1 MGSPVLQSTIGAL
14 PRRKLFGP
22 RVKLGIG
29 ATLVLFMVAMAIL
42 APWIAPFDPYEQD
55 LMLRLRPPVW
65 ADRGSWMHPLGTDN
79 FGRDLLSRLIY
90 GSRLSILVGLAAMLL
105 ALTLGTLLG
114 VLAGY
119 FGGRIEQV
127 VMRFADA
134 WQALPEILLAIV
146 TVAVFGGGVWVLI
159 LVLGFAGWEVYTRIT
174 FNLTRSLRER
184 PFVEAATAAGAGP
197 IYIMWHHLL
206 PQMIP
211 VLTVIATL
219 QVAQLILQETALS
232 FLGLGLPPP
241 TATWGNIL
249 AEGRERLLVAPW
261 IANLAGCA
269 IILLV
274 LGINLLGN
282 GLRETLDPKRIGR
295 G

>member
-1 MGSPVLQSTIGAL
+1 MGS
-14 PRRKLFGP
+14 RLFGP
-22 RVKLGIG
+22 RFKVALGLS
-29 ATLVLFMVAMAIL
+29 LVSLMVVCAVFAPWL
-42 APWIAPFDPYEQD
+42 APHDPYAQD
-55 LMLRLRPPVW
+55 LMARMRPPVW
-65 ADRGSWMHPLGTDN
+65 ADRGNWAHPLGTDN

-90 GSRLSILVGLAAMLL
+90 GSRLSILVGLAAMVL
-105 ALTLGTLLG
+105 ALTIGTTLG

-119 FGGRIEQV
+119 LGGRVEQV

-134 WQALPEILLAIV
+134 WQAIPEILLAIV
-146 TVAVFGGGVWVLI
+146 IVAVFGGGVTVLI
-159 LVLGFAGWEVYTRIT
+159 LVLGFAGWEVYTRVS

-184 PFVEAATAAGAGP
+184 PFVEAALAAGAGGG
-197 IYIMWHHLL
+197 YVMWRHLL
-206 PQMIP
+206 PQMFP
-211 VLTVIATL
+211 VLSVIATL
-219 QVAQLILQETALS
+219 QVGQLILQETALS

-249 AEGRERLLVAPW
+249 AEGRERLWVAPW

-282 GLRETLDPKRIGR
+282 GLREIVDPKRAGR

>member
-1 MGSPVLQSTIGAL
+1 V
-14 PRRKLFGP
+14 
-22 RVKLGIG
+22 
-29 ATLVLFMVAMAIL
+29 
-42 APWIAPFDPYEQD
+42 
-55 LMLRLRPPVW
+55 
-65 ADRGSWMHPLGTDN
+65 HPLGTDN
-79 FGRDLLSRLIY
+79 FGRDLLSRLIH
-90 GSRLSILVGLAAMLL
+90 GSRLSILVGLAAMVL
-105 ALTLGTLLG
+105 ALGIGTTLG

-119 FGGRIEQV
+119 LGGRVEQV

-134 WQALPEILLAIV
+134 WQAIPEILLAIV
-146 TVAVFGGGVWVLI
+146 VVAVFGGGVTVLI
-159 LVLGFAGWEVYTRIT
+159 LVLGFAGWEVYTRVT

-184 PFVEAATAAGAGP
+184 PFVEAALAAGAGGG
-197 IYIMWHHLL
+197 YVMWRHLL
-206 PQMIP
+206 PQMLP
-211 VLTVIATL
+211 VLSVIATL
-219 QVAQLILQETALS
+219 QVGQLILQETALS

-249 AEGRERLLVAPW
+249 SEGRERLWVAPW

-282 GLRETLDPKRIGR
+282 GLREKLDPKRAGR

>member
-1 MGSPVLQSTIGAL
+1 
-14 PRRKLFGP
+14 
-22 RVKLGIG
+22 VKIGIG
-29 ATLVLFMVAMAIL
+29 LALVLLMVCCAVFAD
-42 APWIAPFDPYEQD
+42 WIAPHDPYEQD
-55 LMLRLRPPVW
+55 LMARLRPPVW
-65 ADRGSWMHPLGTDN
+65 AERGSWVHPLGTDN
-79 FGRDLLSRLIY
+79 FGRDLLSRLIH
-90 GSRLSILVGLAAMLL
+90 GSRLSILVGLAAMVL
-105 ALTLGTLLG
+105 ALGIGTTLG

-119 FGGRIEQV
+119 LGGRIEQV

-134 WQALPEILLAIV
+134 WQAIPEILLAIV
-146 TVAVFGGGVWVLI
+146 VVAVFGGGVTVLI
-159 LVLGFAGWEVYTRIT
+159 LVLGFAGWEVYTRVT

-184 PFVEAATAAGAGP
+184 PFVEAALAAGAGGG
-197 IYIMWHHLL
+197 YVMWRHLL
-206 PQMIP
+206 PQMVP
-211 VLTVIATL
+211 VLSVIATL
-219 QVAQLILQETALS
+219 QVGQLILQETALS

-249 AEGRERLLVAPW
+249 SEGRERLWVAPW

-282 GLRETLDPKRIGR
+282 GLREKLDPKRAGR

>member
-1 MGSPVLQSTIGAL
+1 MLAPTAFTL
-14 PRRKLFGP
+14 PRRRLFGP
-22 RVKLGIG
+22 RLKIGIG
-29 ATLVLFMVAMAIL
+29 AVLVLAMVAIAIL
-42 APWIAPFDPYEQD
+42 APVIAPYDPYEQD
-55 LMLRLRPPVW
+55 LMLRLRPPFW
-65 ADRGSWMHPLGTDN
+65 ADRGSWAHPLGTDN
-79 FGRDLLSRLIY
+79 FGRDLLSRLIH
-90 GSRLSILVGLAAMLL
+90 GSRLSIMVGLCAMCV
-105 ALTLGTLLG
+105 ALTLGTTLG
-114 VLAGY
+114 ILAGY
-119 FGGRIEQV
+119 LGGRVEQV

-159 LVLGFAGWEVYTRIT
+159 LVLGCAGWEVYTRVT

-184 PFVEAATAAGAGP
+184 PFVEAAIAAGAGGG
-197 IYIMWHHLL
+197 YVMWRHLL
-206 PQMIP
+206 PQMVP

-269 IILLV
+269 IIALV

-282 GLRETLDPKRIGR
+282 GLREKLDPKAAGR

>member
-1 MGSPVLQSTIGAL
+1 MLTPTGLAPAGAL
-14 PRRKLFGP
+14 PRRRLFGP
-22 RVKLGIG
+22 RLKIGLGL
-29 ATLVLFMVAMAIL
+29 ALVLFMVAMAVL
-42 APWIAPFDPYEQD
+42 APWIAPHDPYDQD
-55 LMLRLRPPVW
+55 LMMRLRPPVW
-65 ADRGSWMHPLGTDN
+65 AARGSWAHPLGTDN

-90 GSRLSILVGLAAMLL
+90 GSRLSIMVGLCAMVV

-114 VLAGY
+114 ILAGY
-119 FGGRIEQV
+119 LGGRVEQV

-146 TVAVFGGGVWVLI
+146 TVAVFGGGVTVLI
-159 LVLGFAGWEVYTRIT
+159 LVLGFAGWEVYTRVT

-184 PFVEAATAAGAGP
+184 PFVEAAIASGAGP
-197 IYIMWHHLL
+197 GYVMWRHLL
-206 PQMIP
+206 PQMVP

-282 GLRETLDPKRIGR
+282 GLREKLDPKAAKR
-295 G
+295 

>member
-1 MGSPVLQSTIGAL
+1 M
-14 PRRKLFGP
+14 RRRLFGP
-22 RVKLGIG
+22 RVKIGIG
-29 ATLVLFMVAMAIL
+29 VALVSLMVICAVL
-42 APWIAPFDPYEQD
+42 APWLAPHDPYAQD
-55 LMLRLRPPVW
+55 LMARLRPPVW
-65 ADRGSWMHPLGTDN
+65 ADRGSWAHPLGTDN

-90 GSRLSILVGLAAMLL
+90 GSRLSILVGLTAMCV
-105 ALTLGTLLG
+105 ALTIGTLLG
-114 VLAGY
+114 LLAGY
-119 FGGRIEQV
+119 LGGRTEQV

-134 WQALPEILLAIV
+134 WQAIPEILLAIV
-146 TVAVFGGGVWVLI
+146 VVAVFGGGVTVLI
-159 LVLGFAGWEVYTRIT
+159 LVLGFAGWEVYTRVA

-184 PFVEAATAAGAGP
+184 PFVEAAVAAGAGGG
-197 IYIMWHHLL
+197 YIMWRHLL
-206 PQMIP
+206 PQIAP
-211 VLTVIATL
+211 VLSVIATL
-219 QVAQLILQETALS
+219 QVGQLILQETALS

-249 AEGRERLLVAPW
+249 AEGRERLWVAPW

-282 GLRETLDPKRIGR
+282 GLREVLDPKRAGR